1 MLNKIHFALLMF
13 TLHRV
18 LLAVP
23 DLLRCCMVDPGRQLY
38 RHLLGD
44 RGERLLEVVA
54 QPGDAARATGGP
66 RFIPR
71 PVPRYGPPPGSL
83 PVPCF
88 STNSSR
94 PSTSRAVRSL
104 LESRTAG
111 RSGQASRLVLGDFWP
126 VVSLTEVG
134 WSSPDSPGCDMIS
147 CVGPGL
153 VDP

>member
-1 MLNKIHFALLMF
+1 M
-13 TLHRV
+13 
-18 LLAVP
+18 P
-23 DLLRCCMVDPGRQLY
+23 DLLRCCMIDPGRQLY

-54 QPGDAARATGGP
+54 QSGDAARVAGGP

-88 STNSSR
+88 SANSSR

-104 LESRTAG
+104 LECRTAG
-111 RSGQASRLVLGDFWP
+111 RSGQASRLVLGELRP
-126 VVSLTEVG
+126 IMSRAEVS
-134 WSSPDSPGCDMIS
+134 WSSSDIPGCSMIS

>member
-23 DLLRCCMVDPGRQLY
+23 DLLRCCVVDPGRQLY

-44 RGERLLEVVA
+44 RGEQLLEVVA
-54 QPGDAARATGGP
+54 QAGDAARAVGGP

-83 PVPCF
+83 PVLCF
-88 STNSSR
+88 SANSSR

-104 LESRTAG
+104 LECRMEG
-111 RSGQASRLVLGDFWP
+111 RSGPVPRLILGELRPTNSRA
-126 VVSLTEVG
+126 EVG
-134 WSSPDSPGCDMIS
+134 WSSSDTR
-147 CVGPGL
+147 VL
-153 VDP
+153 E

>member
-1 MLNKIHFALLMF
+1 
-13 TLHRV
+13 
-18 LLAVP
+18 VP
-23 DLLRCCMVDPGRQLY
+23 DLLRCCVIDPGRHLY

-54 QPGDAARATGGP
+54 QSGDAPRVAGGP

-88 STNSSR
+88 SANSSR

-104 LESRTAG
+104 LECRMVE
-111 RSGQASRLVLGDFWP
+111 RSGQASRLVLGELRP
-126 VVSLTEVG
+126 TMSRAEVG
-134 WSSPDSPGCDMIS
+134 WSSSDTQ
-147 CVGPGL
+147 V
-153 VDP
+153 VA